1 MNDVRVAFLEA
12 AGALAD
18 LLGLR
23 QVGDKWDDD
32 STLAGFTIGAL
43 AGHAARGV
51 LTVYWYLDM
60 PEPDPPTITAAEYF
74 APHPS
79 AFDTPVNVQVR
90 ERGADTAKGGWARLY
105 LDVGRAVS
113 HLEERLQT
121 EPAEHRIPALGK
133 AILLDEYLRTRL
145 VELVVHLGDLSRSL
159 DLPTPELV
167 APARF
172 AIELLIDTAV
182 ERHGQAAVL
191 HALARR
197 ELDTLEALKVL

>member
-1 MNDVRVAFLEA
+1 MAE
-12 AGALAD
+12 

-32 STLAGFTIGAL
+32 SALAGFTLGGL

-51 LTVYWYLDM
+51 LTVHWYLDM
-60 PEPDPPTITAAEYF
+60 PEPETPPITAAEYF

-79 AFDTPVNVQVR
+79 AFDAPVNAQVR

-113 HLEERLQT
+113 HLEERLET
-121 EPAEHRIPALGK
+121 EPAEHRIPALGQ
-133 AILLDEYLRTRL
+133 AILVDEYIRTRI
-145 VELVVHLGDLSRSL
+145 VELVVHLGDLTRSL
-159 DLPTPELV
+159 DLPMPNLPRPTKVAIDLLV
-167 APARF
+167 DI
-172 AIELLIDTAV
+172 AIQ
-182 ERHGQAAVL
+182 RHGPIAVL

-197 ELDTLEALKVL
+197 ELDQVEALRVL